1 MPDKA
6 DELLAT
12 VEETLLVLHIGIE
25 APRRRVHF
33 RGPHL
38 MLFKPCLCPET
49 TT

>member
-25 APRRRVHF
+25 APRRVHF